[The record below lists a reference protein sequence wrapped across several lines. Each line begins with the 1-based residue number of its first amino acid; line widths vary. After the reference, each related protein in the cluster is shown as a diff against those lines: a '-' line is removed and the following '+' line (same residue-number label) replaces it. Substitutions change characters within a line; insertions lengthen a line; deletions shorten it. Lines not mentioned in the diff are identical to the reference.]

1 ILFIL
6 PWFTCIDLSN
16 SKCIRR
22 WGGIELDY
30 YWGETTAWT
39 VNLCDV
45 VTCGKQ
51 GSKGEAVYLCWS
63 RDDNLKCNH
72 NTDQAAYKARPCNK
86 WENVIRS
93 THVNWD
99 PTERWATREREKWH
113 KLNIQRDNGPINNLI
128 TIALEWQS
136 DPNGEKSSAFFIG
149 VGVDVN
155 GNDPVGW
162 IKVRVT
168 DKPTIDTGEATKNAI
183 DNNGGDRP
191 ILGADYSTWTTE
203 QIVKLSTGF
212 EGSNLWIKWINAQA
226 REANMDGCVACAAAR
241 PALFLGPA
249 PLFPTED
256 PIGFQCM
263 INLTRMA
270 NPANCTVLSNI
281 FPVIANNTGSGPFQI
296 PDSGNFTCFNHTAG
310 DETKNPKHLGNIN
323 PNWCRTIFNG
333 DSGNFIGPWARA
345 GLYYYCGGSTLL
357 LRLPMRS
364 QGLCAMV
371 RLISPITMYGAH
383 KTISNYNR
391 PRRSDDY
398 DFDLT
403 KNTPTY
409 IDAIGVPR
417 GVPDEHKLVHQIAAG
432 WESIL
437 IWITPNKNVDRIN
450 YVNYQVMRLANITGA
465 AITGLSEQL
474 SATSLMT
481 IQNRIALD
489 MVLANQGGVCH
500 MFGDV
505 CCTVIPNN
513 TAPDGKVTKALIALK
528 ALSREM
534 AENTGVDNPITKWLE
549 RTFGQWKGVFISMA
563 SAIAVF
569 AAILV
574 TCGCCCVPCIRSLK
588 ERIIT
593 RMMEGKDDKPPYMLP
608 ILECEEEQEELL

>member
-1 ILFIL
+1 MHPTNATTKDQPTQLNRTKRATI
-6 PWFTCIDLSN
+6 TQSN
-16 SKCIRR
+16 SKCIWR

-30 YWGETTAWT
+30 HWGETTAWT

-45 VTCGKQ
+45 VTCGKL
-51 GSKGEAVYLCWS
+51 GSKGEAVYCVGPVMIILS
-63 RDDNLKCNH
+63 VTITPTKQLIRPDLVTSG
-72 NTDQAAYKARPCNK
+72 NT
-86 WENVIRS
+86 
-93 THVNWD
+93 
-99 PTERWATREREKWH
+99 
-113 KLNIQRDNGPINNLI
+113 
-128 TIALEWQS
+128 
-136 DPNGEKSSAFFIG
+136 
-149 VGVDVN
+149 
-155 GNDPVGW
+155 
-162 IKVRVT
+162 VT
-168 DKPTIDTGEATKNAI
+168 DKPTIDTDEATKSAI
-183 DNNGGDRP
+183 DNNGGHRS
-191 ILGADYSTWTTE
+191 ILGTDYSTWTTE

-226 REANMDGCVACAAAR
+226 REANMDGC
-241 PALFLGPA
+241 PA

-263 INLTRMA
+263 INLTRMP
-270 NPANCTVLSNI
+270 NPANCTALSNI
-281 FPVIANNTGSGPFQI
+281 FPVIANNTGSGQFQI

-310 DETKNPKHLGNIN
+310 DETKHPKQLGNIN
-323 PNWCRTIFNG
+323 PNLCHTIFNA
-333 DSGNFIGPWARA
+333 DSGNSIGPWARA
-345 GLYYYCGGSTLL
+345 GL
-357 LRLPMRS
+357 LPTRG

-371 RLISPITMYGAH
+371 RLISPITVYCAH
-383 KTISNYNR
+383 KTISNFNR

-409 IDAIGVPR
+409 IDAIV
-417 GVPDEHKLVHQIAAG
+417 DQIAAG

-437 IWITPNKNVDRIN
+437 LWITPNKTVDRIN
-450 YVNYQVMRLANITGA
+450 YVNNQVMRLANITGA

-534 AENTGVDNPITKWLE
+534 AENTGVDNPITQWLE
-549 RTFGQWKGVFISMA
+549 RTFGQWKGVFVSMA
-563 SAIAVF
+563 SAVAVF

-574 TCGCCCVPCIRSLK
+574 TCGCCCVPCIRSLI
-588 ERIIT
+588 ERTIT

-608 ILECEEEQEELL
+608 ILEYEEEQEEML